1 MRGARRIR
9 TSGARQRKVV
19 EVGGSGWVPLGLG
32 PGTAARPSPLKILS
46 TWHPST
52 AHVKL
57 VYSGASNLGW

>member
-1 MRGARRIR
+1 
-9 TSGARQRKVV
+9 V